1 MAATRH
7 RGLTIAMLVPLLVVA
22 AAGTAWSAFRA
33 PATVTTPVATAVV
46 APPTGVAA
54 LETCLK
60 GKGKNAGT
68 SWVTVTWTPST
79 SPFVTSYT
87 ILRAD
92 NGGPATVVA
101 TGVTGASWDDT
112 GIAKKTTYDYT
123 VQAVYRSWTATSAAP
138 ATVTTAAF
146 C

>member
-7 RGLTIAMLVPLLVVA
+7 RGLTVAVLVPLLVVA

-33 PATVTTPVATAVV
+33 PATVSMPVTTAVV
-46 APPTGVAA
+46 APPTGVSAVEA
-54 LETCLK
+54 CVK
-60 GKGKNAGT
+60 GKGKSAGT
-68 SWVTVTWTPST
+68 SSITVTWTPS
-79 SPFVTSYT
+79 SSSFVASYT

-92 NGGPATVVA
+92 NGGPPAVVA
-101 TGVTGASWDDT
+101 TGVTGSSWDDT

-123 VQAVYRSWTATSAAP
+123 VQAVYRSWTAGSAAP